1 VHGRDGDD
9 DVINQSRHFGQCAV
23 DGKACH
29 LAASGVDEI
38 KLARELALH
47 EGVEVESSD
56 PQLGQ
61 ILGDADHSNGT
72 GMKDVF
78 ERVAAAWR
86 YVLWHVSLYRT
97 LFLDS
102 LGDMVKADRPLPLL
116 NDDRLAVIALSKT
129 VWERFL

>member
-1 VHGRDGDD
+1 
-9 DVINQSRHFGQCAV
+9 
-23 DGKACH
+23 
-29 LAASGVDEI
+29 
-38 KLARELALH
+38 
-47 EGVEVESSD
+47 
-56 PQLGQ
+56 
-61 ILGDADHSNGT
+61 
-72 GMKDVF
+72 
-78 ERVAAAWR
+78 VAAAWR